1 MHFIF
6 VYFVLRDFRMKIKC
20 ILKIQSKSEN
30 PQRSASVRKSHA
42 HERPGIPGIRKFSAY
57 KICWIYSTREQRMDA
72 QCLRSEINTS
82 TSYSGSVGSTFL
94 WFLAGVLFFVSKQQ
108 TNRQFLTQRS
118 MRTGELER
126 DTRKKEEKGGE
137 GHRLRVC

>member
-1 MHFIF
+1 M
-6 VYFVLRDFRMKIKC
+6 
-20 ILKIQSKSEN
+20 
-30 PQRSASVRKSHA
+30 A
-42 HERPGIPGIRKFSAY
+42 
-57 KICWIYSTREQRMDA
+57 A
-72 QCLRSEINTS
+72 QCLRIEINTS

-126 DTRKKEEKGGE
+126 DTRKKEEKGE
-137 GHRLRVC
+137 KDIVCVSAEEEMMEDKEAARVRECGMRSTRDV